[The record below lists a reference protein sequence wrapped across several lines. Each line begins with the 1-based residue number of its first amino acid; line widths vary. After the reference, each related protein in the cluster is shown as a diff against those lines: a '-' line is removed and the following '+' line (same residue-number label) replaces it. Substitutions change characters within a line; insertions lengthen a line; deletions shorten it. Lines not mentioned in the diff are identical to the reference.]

1 MIELNA
7 DVNVSISDII
17 DNTKSTVLKEVL
29 KSRKG
34 EKEEK
39 DIRREG
45 SYINLYDQDVY
56 VSFDEIS
63 RSLSDNEIIKILKN
77 RDLEFRV
84 FQENVDNYLFNLPKS
99 ELKKTLCKFLD
110 LGYQVDVE
118 TILTKLKEKLQ

>member
-7 DVNVSISDII
+7 DLNVSISDII
-17 DNTKSTVLKEVL
+17 NNTKSTVLEEVL

-39 DIRREG
+39 DKYREG

-63 RSLSDNEIIKILKN
+63 DSLSDNEIIKILKN
-77 RDLEFRV
+77 RDLESRV
-84 FQENVDNYLFNLPKS
+84 FQENVDDYLFNLPKS
-99 ELKKTLCKFLD
+99 ELKKILCKFLD

-118 TILTKLKEKLQ
+118 TILTKLKEKL

>member
-7 DVNVSISDII
+7 DLNVSISDII
-17 DNTKSTVLKEVL
+17 NDTKSTVLEEVL

-39 DIRREG
+39 DKYREG
-45 SYINLYDQDVY
+45 SYINLYDQEVH
-56 VSFDEIS
+56 VSFNEIS
-63 RSLSDNEIIKILKN
+63 SSLSDNEIIKILKN
-77 RDLEFRV
+77 RDLESKV

-99 ELKKTLCKFLD
+99 ELKKILCKFLD

-118 TILTKLKEKLQ
+118 TILTKLKEKL

>member
-7 DVNVSISDII
+7 DLNVSISDII
-17 DNTKSTVLKEVL
+17 NDTKSTVLEEVL

-39 DIRREG
+39 DKYREG
-45 SYINLYDQDVY
+45 SYINLYDQEVH
-56 VSFDEIS
+56 VSFNEIS
-63 RSLSDNEIIKILKN
+63 SSLSDNEIIKILKN
-77 RDLEFRV
+77 RDLESRV

-99 ELKKTLCKFLD
+99 ELKKILCKFLD

-118 TILTKLKEKLQ
+118 TILTKLKEKL

>member
-7 DVNVSISDII
+7 DLNVSISDII
-17 DNTKSTVLKEVL
+17 NNTKSTVLEEVL

-39 DIRREG
+39 DKYREG

-56 VSFDEIS
+56 VSFNEIS
-63 RSLSDNEIIKILKN
+63 SSLSDNEIIKILKN
-77 RDLEFRV
+77 RDLESRV

-99 ELKKTLCKFLD
+99 ELKKILCKFLD

-118 TILTKLKEKLQ
+118 TILTKLKEKL

>member
-7 DVNVSISDII
+7 DLNVSISDII

-39 DIRREG
+39 DKYREG
-45 SYINLYDQDVY
+45 SYINLYDQEVH
-56 VSFDEIS
+56 VSFNEIS
-63 RSLSDNEIIKILKN
+63 SSLSDDEIIKILKN
-77 RDLEFRV
+77 RDLESRV
-84 FQENVDNYLFNLPKS
+84 LQENIDNYLFNLPKS
-99 ELKKTLCKFLD
+99 ELKKILCKFLD

-118 TILTKLKEKLQ
+118 TILTKLKEKL

>member
-7 DVNVSISDII
+7 DLHVSISDII

-45 SYINLYDQDVY
+45 SYINLYDQEVH

-63 RSLSDNEIIKILKN
+63 DSLSDNEIIKILKN
-77 RDLEFRV
+77 RDLESRV

-99 ELKKTLCKFLD
+99 ELKKILCKFLD

-118 TILTKLKEKLQ
+118 TILTKLKEKL

>member
-7 DVNVSISDII
+7 DLNVSISDII
-17 DNTKSTVLKEVL
+17 NDTKSTVLEEVL

-39 DIRREG
+39 DKYREG
-45 SYINLYDQDVY
+45 SYINLYDQEVR
-56 VSFDEIS
+56 VSFNEIS
-63 RSLSDNEIIKILKN
+63 SSLSDNEIIKILKN
-77 RDLEFRV
+77 RDLESRV

-99 ELKKTLCKFLD
+99 ELKKILCKFLD

-118 TILTKLKEKLQ
+118 TILTKLKEKL

>member
-17 DNTKSTVLKEVL
+17 NDTKSTVLKEVL
-29 KSRKG
+29 ESRKG
-34 EKEEK
+34 EKEERDK
-39 DIRREG
+39 YREG
-45 SYINLYDQDVY
+45 SYINLYDYEVY
-56 VSFDEIS
+56 ASFNEIS
-63 RSLSDNEIIKILKN
+63 SSLSDDEIIKILKN
-77 RDLEFRV
+77 RDLESKV

-118 TILTKLKEKLQ
+118 TILTKLKEKL

>member
-7 DVNVSISDII
+7 DLNVSISDII
-17 DNTKSTVLKEVL
+17 NNTRSTVLEEVL

-39 DIRREG
+39 DKYREG
-45 SYINLYDQDVY
+45 SYINLYDQEVH
-56 VSFDEIS
+56 VSFNEIS
-63 RSLSDNEIIKILKN
+63 SSLSDNEIIKILKN
-77 RDLEFRV
+77 RDLESRV

-99 ELKKTLCKFLD
+99 ELKKILCKFLD

-118 TILTKLKEKLQ
+118 TILTKLKEKL

>member
-7 DVNVSISDII
+7 DLNVSISDII
-17 DNTKSTVLKEVL
+17 NNTRSTVLKEVL

-45 SYINLYDQDVY
+45 SYINLYDQEVH
-56 VSFDEIS
+56 VSFNEIS
-63 RSLSDNEIIKILKN
+63 SSLSDNEIIKILKN
-77 RDLEFRV
+77 RDLESRV

-99 ELKKTLCKFLD
+99 ELKKILCKFLD
-110 LGYQVDVE
+110 LGYQVDIE
-118 TILTKLKEKLQ
+118 TILTKLKEKL

>member
-7 DVNVSISDII
+7 DLNVSISDII
-17 DNTKSTVLKEVL
+17 NNTKSTVLEEVL

-39 DIRREG
+39 DKYREG

-63 RSLSDNEIIKILKN
+63 DSLSDNEIIKILKN
-77 RDLEFRV
+77 RDLESRV

-99 ELKKTLCKFLD
+99 ELKKILCKFLD
-110 LGYQVDVE
+110 LGYQVDIE
-118 TILTKLKEKLQ
+118 TILTKLKEKL

>member
-7 DVNVSISDII
+7 DLNVSISDII
-17 DNTKSTVLKEVL
+17 NNTKSTVLEQVL

-39 DIRREG
+39 DKYREG

-56 VSFDEIS
+56 VSFNEIS
-63 RSLSDNEIIKILKN
+63 SSLSDNEIIKILKN
-77 RDLEFRV
+77 RDLESRV

-99 ELKKTLCKFLD
+99 ELKKILCKFLD
-110 LGYQVDVE
+110 IGYQVDIE
-118 TILTKLKEKLQ
+118 TILTKLKEKL

>member
-7 DVNVSISDII
+7 DLNVSISDII
-17 DNTKSTVLKEVL
+17 NNTKSTVLEQVL

-39 DIRREG
+39 DKYREG

-56 VSFDEIS
+56 VSFNEIS
-63 RSLSDNEIIKILKN
+63 SSLSDNEIIKILKN
-77 RDLEFRV
+77 RDLESRV

-99 ELKKTLCKFLD
+99 ELKKILCKFLD
-110 LGYQVDVE
+110 LSYQVDIE
-118 TILTKLKEKLQ
+118 TILTKLKEKL